1 MTKDKVAAR
10 RGLVDRK
17 DCVLVVI
24 DAQEKLMAAMHDREN
39 VTANMV
45 RLARFC
51 GICGIP
57 SLFTEQRK
65 LGPTVPEV
73 RSLVNGFSAVEK
85 VHFNCFLNGEF
96 RDEVERLGRKTLI
109 IAGAEA
115 HICVA
120 QTAIGAPP
128 HLGVHIVADA
138 VSSRSPDNR
147 SIAIERMREAGAVIT
162 STEMFIY
169 EMLREAGTDEFKAVL
184 PLVK

>member
-57 SLFTEQRK
+57 SLFTEQRI

-73 RSLVNGFSAVEK
+73 RSLVNGFSAVE
-85 VHFNCFLNGEF
+85 
-96 RDEVERLGRKTLI
+96 
-109 IAGAEA
+109 
-115 HICVA
+115 
-120 QTAIGAPP
+120 
-128 HLGVHIVADA
+128 
-138 VSSRSPDNR
+138 R
-147 SIAIERMREAGAVIT
+147 SI
-162 STEMFIY
+162 ST
-169 EMLREAGTDEFKAVL
+169 AS
-184 PLVK
+184 